1 MKIENTVKQKMI
13 YRTKRF
19 PVIEST
25 GEIKSRVLIERTSA
39 KKSTDYGFLKLWPRY
54 LTNFLYEKGNCDCRV
69 LAYLI
74 DRMNIKNKVCLS
86 HREISNEMKISLPSI
101 KKALKDLAEFD
112 IIREYNGEITVNPA
126 FLVYGSSGRRL
137 EIYEAYEQLP
147 KPRGFK

>member
-1 MKIENTVKQKMI
+1 MGLENTIKEKTI
-13 YRTKRF
+13 YKAKRF

-39 KKSTDYGFLKLWPRY
+39 KKSTDYGFLKLWPGY
-54 LTNFLYEKGNCDCRV
+54 LTDFLYEKGNCGCKV

-86 HREISNEMKISLPSI
+86 HREISKEMKISLPSI
-101 KKALKDLAEFD
+101 SKALKDLAEFD
-112 IIREYNGEITVNPA
+112 IIREYNGEVTVNPA

-137 EIYEAYEQLP
+137 EIYEAYRLLP
-147 KPRGFK
+147 KPERL